1 MCSLFV
7 SVLSS
12 SVSEQRACGEATV
25 EASAVEPSDGGG
37 TGGGVAAAMRT
48 RALLIWNIYNSA
60 LTILETGGYKVFIYI
75 YTHTHYTIIHICLCV
90 SLSVLV
96 YLSVLRL
103 S

>member
-60 LTILETGGYKVFIYI
+60 LTILETGGCKVFIYI
-75 YTHTHYTIIHICLCV
+75 HIHIIQLYTYVCV
-90 SLSVLV
+90 SLFRS
-96 YLSVLRL
+96 
-103 S
+103 

>member
-75 YTHTHYTIIHICLCV
+75 YTYTLYNYTHMSVCL
-90 SLSVLV
+90 SFGLSV
-96 YLSVLRL
+96 S
-103 S
+103 

>member
-60 LTILETGGYKVFIYI
+60 LTILEAIKYLYIYI
-75 YTHTHYTIIHICLCV
+75 LYTYTLYNYTHMSVCL
-90 SLSVLV
+90 SFGLSV
-96 YLSVLRL
+96 S
-103 S
+103 

>member
-60 LTILETGGYKVFIYI
+60 LTILEAINYI
-75 YTHTHYTIIHICLCV
+75 YTHTLYNYTHMSHVCV
-90 SLSVLV
+90 SLFRS
-96 YLSVLRL
+96 
-103 S
+103 

>member
-1 MCSLFV
+1 VCSLFV

-60 LTILETGGYKVFIYI
+60 LTILEAIKYLYI
-75 YTHTHYTIIHICLCV
+75 YIIHIHIIQLYTYVCV
-90 SLSVLV
+90 SLFRS
-96 YLSVLRL
+96 
-103 S
+103 